1 MVTDEKRQLK
11 LSDDAGLPIGHV
23 PRCLSDFFCT
33 IIDQGGEIKAE
44 TTGKPAPSLPMAYSK

>member
-33 IIDQGGEIKAE
+33 IIDQGG
-44 TTGKPAPSLPMAYSK
+44 GN